1 MVWYGTLTW
10 QHALE
15 QIDYSSHQILS
26 MKNTLHI
33 HPIFDSDSHTITYVV
48 FDPVTKQSAV
58 IDSVL
63 DYNHKNV
70 VTNTALADQVIAY
83 IRDNELDNQWLLETH
98 MHADHLSA
106 STYLQEKIGGK
117 KAIGAHLTGVQ
128 VYLKEVFALND
139 NFKTDGSQ
147 FDHLFADGE
156 TFMIGTIEATAI
168 HTPGHTPADM
178 VYDIGGN
185 LFTGDTLFAPDMG
198 TARCDFPGGSA
209 RTMYASVRSLLERYP
224 AETPVYLCHDYP
236 EGKDRELLYQTT
248 VGEERQENIHVR
260 DGISEE
266 EFVAMRTKR
275 DATLDLPTY
284 IFPSVQINGNAGSLV
299 PGEFIKL
306 SYNKKVL

>member
-1 MVWYGTLTW
+1 MEHTL
-10 QHALE
+10 Q
-15 QIDYSSHQILS
+15 
-26 MKNTLHI
+26 I
-33 HPIFDSDSHTITYVV
+33 HPIFDTDSHTITYVV
-48 FDPVTKQSAV
+48 WDPATKQSAV

-70 VTNTALADQVIAY
+70 ETNTALADEVIAFVTK
-83 IRDNELDNQWLLETH
+83 NELENEWLLETH

-106 STYLQEKIGGK
+106 STYLKENIGGK
-117 KAIGAHLTGVQ
+117 KAIAQQIVDVQ
-128 VYLKEVFALND
+128 SYLKEAFDLNQ

-156 TFMIGTIEATAI
+156 TFKIGNLEAKAV
-168 HTPGHTPADM
+168 HSPGHTPADM
-178 VYDIGGN
+178 VYEIDGV

-209 RTMYASVRSLLERYP
+209 ASMYDSVRAILEAYP
-224 AETPVYLCHDYP
+224 ADTTMYLCHDYP
-236 EGKDRELLYQTT
+236 ESKDRDLTYTTT
-248 VGEERQENIHVR
+248 VGEQRENNIHVK
-260 DGISEE
+260 DGIAKE
-266 EFVAMRTKR
+266 EFITMRQTR

-284 IFPSVQINGNAGSLV
+284 IFPSVQINGNAGTLT

>member
-1 MVWYGTLTW
+1 
-10 QHALE
+10 
-15 QIDYSSHQILS
+15 

-33 HPIFDSDSHTITYVV
+33 HPIFDTDSHTVTYIVW
-48 FDPVTKQSAV
+48 DPTTKKSAV

-70 VTNTALADQVIAY
+70 ETDTALADEVIAF
-83 IRDNELDNQWLLETH
+83 ITDNGLTNEWLLETH

-117 KAIGAHLTGVQ
+117 KAIGDQILTVQ
-128 VYLKEVFALND
+128 TYLKEAFDLND

-156 TFMIGTIEATAI
+156 EFFIGSIPAKAV
-168 HTPGHTPADM
+168 HSPGHTPADM
-178 VYDIGGN
+178 VYEIDGK
-185 LFTGDTLFAPDMG
+185 LFTGDTLLAPDMG

-209 RTMYASVRSLLERYP
+209 ETIYDSVRNILESYSDD
-224 AETPVYLCHDYP
+224 TVVYLCHDYP
-236 EGKDRELLYQTT
+236 EGKDRTLMHHTT
-248 VGEERQENIHVR
+248 IGTQRAENIHVR
-260 DGISEE
+260 DGITKE
-266 EFVAMRTKR
+266 EFVALRQAR

-284 IFPSVQINGNAGSLV
+284 IFPAVQINGNAGSLT

>member
-1 MVWYGTLTW
+1 M
-10 QHALE
+10 E
-15 QIDYSSHQILS
+15 Q
-26 MKNTLHI
+26 TLHI
-33 HPIFDSDSHTITYVV
+33 HPIFDTDSHTVTYIVW
-48 FDPVTKQSAV
+48 DPETKKSAV

-70 VTNTALADQVIAY
+70 ETDTTLADEVVSFIT
-83 IRDNELDNQWLLETH
+83 NNGLDNQWLLETH

-106 STYLQEKIGGK
+106 STYLKEQIGGK
-117 KAIGAHLTGVQ
+117 KAIAEHIVTVQ
-128 VYLKEVFALND
+128 AYLKEAFDLND

-156 TFMIGTIEATAI
+156 SFMIGNIAAKAI
-168 HTPGHTPADM
+168 HSPGHTPADM
-178 VYDIGGN
+178 VYEIDGV

-209 RTMYASVRSLLERYP
+209 ESMFDSVRSILETYP
-224 AETPVYLCHDYP
+224 ADTTMYLCHDYP
-236 EGKDRELLYQTT
+236 ESKDRDLTYTTT
-248 VGEERQENIHVR
+248 VGEQREKNIHVK
-260 DGISEE
+260 DGISKE
-266 EFVAMRTKR
+266 EFISMREAR

-284 IFPSVQINGNAGSLV
+284 IFPSVQINGNAGTLT